1 MTIKEFEKAQE
12 VMKSIKEQDEII
24 NTWNKLAKE
33 IKNGTSYIDNKLYF
47 QVYTGEKDYRLWMP
61 CEIMQETIKKV
72 VCGAEQRKRNLE
84 VQLEK
89 I

>member
-12 VMKSIKEQDEII
+12 VMKSINECDEII
-24 NTWNKLAKE
+24 KNWERLGKD
-33 IKNGTSYIDNKLYF
+33 IKNGTAYVGNKLYF

-72 VCGAEQRKRNLE
+72 ICGAEQRKRNLE
-84 VQLEK
+84 AQLGK